1 MSILSLMS
9 IMFIMPTN
17 SPVSILKCVQANTMH
32 CYKKYSAYDHVSVNG
47 PSLRTN
53 AEKNIKELKERV
65 MTDINVSKVA

>member
-1 MSILSLMS
+1 MKTHLILFFFASEEATLM
-9 IMFIMPTN
+9 
-17 SPVSILKCVQANTMH
+17 K
-32 CYKKYSAYDHVSVNG
+32 AYDQVSVSG

>member
-1 MSILSLMS
+1 MEAKLEK
-9 IMFIMPTN
+9 N
-17 SPVSILKCVQANTMH
+17 ERDCALKACEIFE
-32 CYKKYSAYDHVSVNG
+32 YDQVSVSG